1 MKYKYLNASR
11 EIARQLVVSKIETD
25 NELCALSEYSGRSN
39 IKTEVQQLV

>member
-25 NELCALSEYSGRSN
+25 NELCALSEYSDRSS
-39 IKTEVQQLV
+39 IETEIQ